1 MARRK
6 TPTLTEVELEFMH
19 VIWDAGQVT
28 TEDVQTALRRQGRA
42 LADGS
47 IRKVLAILLAK
58 GYLWRQPQG
67 RGFVY
72 RAKVPRVQ
80 ANRHMVLD
88 LVRRAFGG
96 SAALMVSTL
105 LDGLPISK
113 AELREIRRLIAE
125 REKGG

>member
-6 TPTLTEVELEFMH
+6 ALTLTEVELEFMH

-58 GYLWRQPQG
+58 GYLWRQPQR
-67 RGFVY
+67 RGFIY
-72 RAKVPRVQ
+72 GAKVPREQ

-88 LVRRAFGG
+88 LVKRAFGG

-105 LDGLPISK
+105 IDGLPLSE
-113 AELREIRRLIAE
+113 AELRRVKRLITE
-125 REKGG
+125 REKGV